1 MLGALD
7 SYEGPNRW
15 QVSTSWRYQ
24 KSDRHFRGIHEETNR
39 FAEGS
44 EVINHLNLMEIGIRY
59 NVSDRTSISV
69 GIPFL
74 MAERSSPIRDADR
87 NVVDRSV
94 THANGLS
101 DITVT
106 ARRLLWDP
114 AVSERRGNASFG
126 LGIKL
131 PTGSPSVQ
139 DTRTRLVDGEVVRTM
154 ETVDQSIQPGDGGT
168 GVIVDLSGYYQ
179 LGAARTTA
187 LYAAGTYLINPEGTN
202 GVPTFRGRENEQLMS
217 IADQYLVRAGVTTSP
232 ASWKGWGASLGGRME
247 AVPAHDLIGTSR
259 FFRRPGYAIS
269 VEPGVSYSRGPHT
282 LSLAVPIAVQRNRVR
297 SVPDLEVDGH
307 GDAAFADWVMLFGY
321 WRRF

>member
-24 KSDRHFRGIHEETNR
+24 KSDRHFRGIHEEADR
-39 FAEGS
+39 QAEGS
-44 EVINHLNLMEIGIRY
+44 EVINHLNLWELGIRY

-74 MAERSSPIRDADR
+74 MAERSNPIRDGSGD
-87 NVVDRSV
+87 VVDRSV

-101 DITVT
+101 DITIT
-106 ARRLLWDP
+106 GRRLLWDP
-114 AVSERRGNASFG
+114 AVSERRGNVSFG
-126 LGIKL
+126 LGLKL

-139 DTRTRLVDGEVVRTM
+139 DTRTQLVDGEVVRTM
-154 ETVDQSIQPGDGGT
+154 QTVDQSIQPGDGGT

-179 LGAARTTA
+179 VGAARTTA

-217 IADQYLVRAGVTTSP
+217 IADQYLVRLGVTTGP
-232 ASWKGWGASLGGRME
+232 ASWKGWGASLGARME

-259 FFRRPGYAIS
+259 YFRRPGYAIS

-282 LSLAVPIAVQRNRVR
+282 VSLAVPVAVQRNRVR

-307 GDAAFADWVMLFGY
+307 GDAAFADWVLLFGY